1 MQAHQEQ
8 ERKRHEQVI
17 AVIEDRWLQKVT
29 HMEQTIEQT
38 ANESQL
44 VTERNED
51 IELEVKGL
59 KREVNDM
66 LVVI

>member
-1 MQAHQEQ
+1 
-8 ERKRHEQVI
+8 
-17 AVIEDRWLQKVT
+17 
-29 HMEQTIEQT
+29 MEQTIEQT